1 LWLRKNIRWHW
12 SLGSEFK
19 PSLLVL
25 TTQQMK
31 EETMTQYKYD
41 EIKSHFEDWI
51 EEQNKEWI
59 TDNID
64 DLHHHC
70 FNSDYYIIGTYEAKK
85 WLGDQV
91 FNIIDLI
98 KQYENDNFGE
108 VNTDFSDPEKVVN
121 MYVYII
127 GEQIVSDYRNQL
139 EEVA

>member
-1 LWLRKNIRWHW
+1 MN
-12 SLGSEFK
+12 FK
-19 PSLLVL
+19 
-25 TTQQMK
+25 K
-31 EETMTQYKYD
+31 D

-51 EEQNKEWI
+51 KEQNKEWI

-70 FNSDYYIIGTYEAKK
+70 FNTDYYIIGTYEAKK

-91 FNIIDLI
+91 FEIIEFI

-108 VNTDFSDPEKVVN
+108 VNTDFSDAEKVVN

-127 GEQIVSDYRNQL
+127 GEEIVSEYRNQL
-139 EEVA
+139 EEEGVINSIRI